1 MVGVGE
7 RSTRAAL
14 RASRTGRA
22 RRAVALA
29 CAIGLWLALRARH
42 VEAEEISVPISLQV
56 ELLGRLLWYERG
68 LQRSAERTL
77 NTLIVTRAQDN
88 ESARAA
94 AQLGAQLERAR
105 TLAGKAVAFTR
116 VTFVS
121 PAQIKK
127 LAIERRAYLVYL
139 APGLEEVVGALAAEL
154 RGQSVLTVS
163 CVAGDVAR
171 GAVLT
176 FELSSAKPRIALN
189 LRRARDQKL
198 DFDAQLLRI
207 ARVIP

>member
-1 MVGVGE
+1 VRVGE
-7 RSTRAAL
+7 RSTRAAQ
-14 RASRTGRA
+14 RASKTSRA
-22 RRAVALA
+22 LRAVAVA
-29 CAIGLWLALRARH
+29 CALSLWLGLWVRR
-42 VEAEEISVPISLQV
+42 VDAEEISVPISLQV

-68 LQRSAERTL
+68 LQRSTERTL
-77 NTLIVTRAQDN
+77 NALIVTRTQDN

-94 AQLGAQLERAR
+94 AQVAAQLERAK

-116 VTFVS
+116 VTYES
-121 PAQIKK
+121 PAQIKR
-127 LAIERRAYLVYL
+127 LTLERRAYLVYL

-154 RGQSVLTVS
+154 RGQTVLTVS
-163 CVAGDVAR
+163 CVASDVTR

>member
-1 MVGVGE
+1 M
-7 RSTRAAL
+7 L
-14 RASRTGRA
+14 
-22 RRAVALA
+22 
-29 CAIGLWLALRARH
+29 GLWLGLWVRH
-42 VEAEEISVPISLQV
+42 ADAEAISVPISLQV
-56 ELLGRLLWYERG
+56 ELLDRLLWYERG
-68 LQRSAERTL
+68 LQRRTERTL
-77 NTLIVTRAQDN
+77 NALIVTRTQDN

-94 AQLGAQLERAR
+94 AQVAAQLERVK

-116 VTFVS
+116 VTYES

-127 LAIERRAYLVYL
+127 LTLERHAYLVYL
-139 APGLEEVVGALAAEL
+139 APGLEEVLGALAAEL
-154 RGQSVLTVS
+154 RGQTVLTVS

-189 LRRARDQKL
+189 LGRARDQKL

>member
-7 RSTRAAL
+7 RSTRAAQ
-14 RASRTGRA
+14 RASKTPCA
-22 RRAVALA
+22 LRAVAIA
-29 CAIGLWLALRARH
+29 CALSLWLGPWVRH
-42 VEAEEISVPISLQV
+42 VDAEEISVPISLQV
-56 ELLGRLLWYERG
+56 ELLDRLLRYERG

-77 NTLIVTRAQDN
+77 NVLIVTRTQDN

-94 AQLGAQLERAR
+94 AQVGAQLERAK

-116 VTFVS
+116 VS
-121 PAQIKK
+121 YESAAQIKK
-127 LAIERRAYLVYL
+127 LTLERRAYLVYL

-154 RGQSVLTVS
+154 RGQRVLTVS

-171 GAVLT
+171 GAVLA

>member
-1 MVGVGE
+1 MTVGE
-7 RSTRAAL
+7 GSTRVAL
-14 RASRTGRA
+14 RAGSVGRA
-22 RRAVALA
+22 ARVVAVA
-29 CAIGLWLALRARH
+29 CALGLWLGPRVRR
-42 VEAEEISVPISLQV
+42 VDAEEISVPVSLQV
-56 ELLGRLLWYERG
+56 ELLDRLLWYERG
-68 LQRSAERTL
+68 LQGSAERTL
-77 NTLIVTRAQDN
+77 NVLIVTRTQHK

-94 AQLGAQLERAR
+94 AQLGAQLERAK
-105 TLAGKAVAFTR
+105 TLAGKTIVFTR
-116 VTFVS
+116 VTYES

-127 LAIERRAYLVYL
+127 LTLERRAYLVYL
-139 APGLEEVVGALAAEL
+139 APGLEEVIGALAAEL

-163 CVAGDVAR
+163 CVASDVTR